1 MPPAHGSHRGGRPGR
16 STSPGARSRGGPRAC
31 SRGPTRSCS
40 PSIAAALARYEAFSA
55 AFARRR
61 IAAAGLTAICRCE
74 PGYPDRLRE
83 LPDPPAVLHIAGS
96 PDALPQGEAVAI
108 VGSRRATPYGL
119 EVSTSLGR
127 SLTGAGVPV
136 VSGMALGIDSAAH
149 LGALEAIPGAPP
161 VAVLAGG
168 AETAYPARMRHLH
181 ARLIAHGAVVSE
193 MPPGFG
199 GHRWCFP
206 ARNRIIAALSTLTI
220 VVEAATRSGSLITAD
235 LATDLGRTV
244 AAVPGPVTSRASAG
258 TNELLHA
265 GAAVIRDA
273 RDALDLLFGADAPR
287 LPDARPLPPLEPA
300 QLRLLEQVERGHGTV
315 AELARTMEEA
325 QAGIPHALRARAARP
340 RPPRSSGAV
349 RPLPPTLRAMSSRV
363 PAVLSI
369 AGSDS
374 GGGAGIQADLKA
386 FARCG
391 VHGMTAVTALTAQNT
406 TGVSA
411 IQSVPPEFIIEQ
423 VRQVATD
430 IGVDAVKIGMLGT
443 AETVTAVNT
452 ALDLLDPSVP
462 IVIDPVMVA
471 ESGATLLDDGAR
483 AALRELLIP
492 RATVITPNLPEARRA
507 RRQEH
512 RRRRGPRPAAPPP
525 RPARGR
531 RHRRPP
537 RRGHRRL
544 LRRHHARDAERPAPP
559 RRRRPRIRLHAL
571 ERARRPPRPRRRPAD
586 RRTSRP

>member
-1 MPPAHGSHRGGRPGR
+1 VTACDACLRRTDLIVAVSGSIDIAWREKRGRTSRVLARPDEELL
-16 STSPGARSRGGPRAC
+16 ALD
-31 SRGPTRSCS
+31 
-40 PSIAAALARYEAFSA
+40 AAALARYEAFSP

-96 PDALPQGEAVAI
+96 PAALPQGEAVAI
-108 VGSRRATPYGL
+108 VGARRATPYGL
-119 EVSTSLGR
+119 EVATSLGR

-149 LGALEAIPGAPP
+149 LGALAGGGPEGRSGGPPAAPP

-181 ARLIAHGAVVSE
+181 ARLIEHGAVVSE

-244 AAVPGPVTSRASAG
+244 SAVPGPVTSRASAG

-287 LPDARPLPPLEPA
+287 VPEAPLPPLEPA

-325 QAGIPHALRARAARP
+325 QAASR
-340 RPPRSSGAV
+340 
-349 RPLPPTLRAMSSRV
+349 TLSE
-363 PAVLSI
+363 L
-369 AGSDS
+369 
-374 GGGAGIQADLKA
+374 
-386 FARCG
+386 
-391 VHGMTAVTALTAQNT
+391 
-406 TGVSA
+406 
-411 IQSVPPEFIIEQ
+411 
-423 VRQVATD
+423 
-430 IGVDAVKIGMLGT
+430 
-443 AETVTAVNT
+443 
-452 ALDLLDPSVP
+452 
-462 IVIDPVMVA
+462 
-471 ESGATLLDDGAR
+471 
-483 AALRELLIP
+483 ELLGLV
-492 RATVITPNLPEARRA
+492 RREFGGRYVRCLLP
-507 RRQEH
+507 
-512 RRRRGPRPAAPPP
+512 
-525 RPARGR
+525 
-531 RHRRPP
+531 
-537 RRGHRRL
+537 
-544 LRRHHARDAERPAPP
+544 
-559 RRRRPRIRLHAL
+559 
-571 ERARRPPRPRRRPAD
+571 
-586 RRTSRP
+586 

>member
-1 MPPAHGSHRGGRPGR
+1 VTACDACLRRTDLIVAVSGSIDIAWREKQGR
-16 STSPGARSRGGPRAC
+16 TSRVLARPDEELLALD
-31 SRGPTRSCS
+31 
-40 PSIAAALARYEAFSA
+40 AAAFARYEAFSP

-61 IAAAGLTAICRCE
+61 IAAAGLTASCRCE

-83 LPDPPAVLHIAGS
+83 LPDPPAVLHVAGS
-96 PDALPQGEAVAI
+96 PAALPRGEAVAI

-149 LGALEAIPGAPP
+149 LGALEGGGPEGRSGGPPGAPP

-168 AETAYPARMRHLH
+168 AETAYPARMRQLH
-181 ARLIAHGAVVSE
+181 ARLIEHGAVVSE

-235 LATDLGRTV
+235 LAADLGRTV

-287 LPDARPLPPLEPA
+287 VPEAALPPLEPA

-325 QAGIPHALRARAARP
+325 QAASR
-340 RPPRSSGAV
+340 
-349 RPLPPTLRAMSSRV
+349 TLSE
-363 PAVLSI
+363 L
-369 AGSDS
+369 
-374 GGGAGIQADLKA
+374 
-386 FARCG
+386 
-391 VHGMTAVTALTAQNT
+391 
-406 TGVSA
+406 
-411 IQSVPPEFIIEQ
+411 
-423 VRQVATD
+423 
-430 IGVDAVKIGMLGT
+430 
-443 AETVTAVNT
+443 
-452 ALDLLDPSVP
+452 
-462 IVIDPVMVA
+462 
-471 ESGATLLDDGAR
+471 
-483 AALRELLIP
+483 ELLGL
-492 RATVITPNLPEARRA
+492 VRR
-507 RRQEH
+507 EF
-512 RRRRGPRPAAPPP
+512 G
-525 RPARGR
+525 GR
-531 RHRRPP
+531 YVRC
-537 RRGHRRL
+537 L
-544 LRRHHARDAERPAPP
+544 
-559 RRRRPRIRLHAL
+559 
-571 ERARRPPRPRRRPAD
+571 
-586 RRTSRP
+586 

>member
-1 MPPAHGSHRGGRPGR
+1 VSSEDHDRPHRPD
-16 STSPGARSRGGPRAC
+16 GAARAC
-31 SRGPTRSCS
+31 DGCLRRTDLIVAVSGSIDISWREKRGRTARVLALLDEELLSLD
-40 PSIAAALARYEAFSA
+40 ATALARYEAFSP

-61 IAAAGLTAICRCE
+61 IAAAGLTAVCRCE

-83 LPDPPAVLHIAGS
+83 LPDPPAVLHVAGS

-149 LGALEAIPGAPP
+149 LGALEATPAAPP

-181 ARLIAHGAVVSE
+181 ARLIEHGAVVSE

-220 VVEAATRSGSLITAD
+220 VVEAAPRSGSLITAD

-287 LPDARPLPPLEPA
+287 VPEAPLPPLAPA

-325 QAGIPHALRARAARP
+325 QAASR
-340 RPPRSSGAV
+340 
-349 RPLPPTLRAMSSRV
+349 TLSE
-363 PAVLSI
+363 L
-369 AGSDS
+369 
-374 GGGAGIQADLKA
+374 
-386 FARCG
+386 
-391 VHGMTAVTALTAQNT
+391 
-406 TGVSA
+406 
-411 IQSVPPEFIIEQ
+411 
-423 VRQVATD
+423 
-430 IGVDAVKIGMLGT
+430 
-443 AETVTAVNT
+443 
-452 ALDLLDPSVP
+452 
-462 IVIDPVMVA
+462 
-471 ESGATLLDDGAR
+471 
-483 AALRELLIP
+483 ELLGL
-492 RATVITPNLPEARRA
+492 VRR
-507 RRQEH
+507 EF
-512 RRRRGPRPAAPPP
+512 G
-525 RPARGR
+525 GR
-531 RHRRPP
+531 YVRC
-537 RRGHRRL
+537 L
-544 LRRHHARDAERPAPP
+544 
-559 RRRRPRIRLHAL
+559 
-571 ERARRPPRPRRRPAD
+571 
-586 RRTSRP
+586 

>member
-1 MPPAHGSHRGGRPGR
+1 VSACDACLRRTDLIVAVSGSIDIAWREKQGR
-16 STSPGARSRGGPRAC
+16 TSRVLARPDEELLALD
-31 SRGPTRSCS
+31 P
-40 PSIAAALARYEAFSA
+40 AALARYEAFSP

-61 IAAAGLTAICRCE
+61 IAAAGLSAICRCE

-83 LPDPPAVLHIAGS
+83 LADPPAVLHVAGS
-96 PDALPQGEAVAI
+96 PAALPQGEAVAI

-119 EVSTSLGR
+119 EVSSALGR

-149 LGALEAIPGAPP
+149 LGALEVKRAPP

-181 ARLIAHGAVVSE
+181 ARLIEHGAVVSE

-287 LPDARPLPPLEPA
+287 VVEAPLPPLDA
-300 QLRLLEQVERGHGTV
+300 VQRRLLDQVERGHGTV

-325 QAGIPHALRARAARP
+325 QQASR
-340 RPPRSSGAV
+340 
-349 RPLPPTLRAMSSRV
+349 TLSE
-363 PAVLSI
+363 L
-369 AGSDS
+369 
-374 GGGAGIQADLKA
+374 
-386 FARCG
+386 
-391 VHGMTAVTALTAQNT
+391 
-406 TGVSA
+406 
-411 IQSVPPEFIIEQ
+411 
-423 VRQVATD
+423 
-430 IGVDAVKIGMLGT
+430 
-443 AETVTAVNT
+443 
-452 ALDLLDPSVP
+452 
-462 IVIDPVMVA
+462 
-471 ESGATLLDDGAR
+471 
-483 AALRELLIP
+483 ELLGL
-492 RATVITPNLPEARRA
+492 VRR
-507 RRQEH
+507 EF
-512 RRRRGPRPAAPPP
+512 G
-525 RPARGR
+525 GR
-531 RHRRPP
+531 YVRC
-537 RRGHRRL
+537 L
-544 LRRHHARDAERPAPP
+544 
-559 RRRRPRIRLHAL
+559 
-571 ERARRPPRPRRRPAD
+571 
-586 RRTSRP
+586 